1 VKPVQDITDPRL
13 VRALAHPLRVRI
25 LAVLDEQQASPS
37 ALAERLGVP
46 LGNIAYHVRTLQSLG
61 FLRLV
66 KETPRR
72 GSIEHHYTTV
82 ARPVISDEAWSQVPD
97 IVKRAMVGAALQQA
111 GEAVTAAAA
120 DGGFDRP
127 EMHLSRSTLTV
138 DQQGRETLS
147 HALRDLL
154 ELIGEVE
161 RESAERLAAAA
172 QPGQPATVVMMLF
185 ETAHAPVQQTGDP
198 AEHAEHSRRPPV
210 AHEHTTSTR

>member
-1 VKPVQDITDPRL
+1 
-13 VRALAHPLRVRI
+13 
-25 LAVLDEQQASPS
+25 
-37 ALAERLGVP
+37 
-46 LGNIAYHVRTLQSLG
+46 VRTLQSLG

-82 ARPVISDEAWSQVPD
+82 ARPVVSDEAWSQVPD

-120 DGGFDRP
+120 DGGFDP
-127 EMHLSRSTLTV
+127 PDMHLSRSTLTV
-138 DQQGRETLS
+138 DEQGRETLS
-147 HALRDLL
+147 QALRDLL
-154 ELIGEVE
+154 ELVGEGE
-161 RESAERLAAAA
+161 REPAERLANTA

-185 ETAHAPVQQTGDP
+185 ETAQAPVEQTDDP
-198 AEHAEHSRRPPV
+198 AEHAERSRRRPL